1 MLLEISTKVFS
12 KSPGL
17 KCDQYRQRYI
27 QYSNKIHTKTAPL
40 GREKVLTLLK
50 PIQIYIKKSEY

>member
-1 MLLEISTKVFS
+1 MSTKVFS

-27 QYSNKIHTKTAPL
+27 HYSNKIHTKIAPL

>member
-1 MLLEISTKVFS
+1 MSTKVFS

-17 KCDQYRQRYI
+17 KYDQYRQRYI
-27 QYSNKIHTKTAPL
+27 HYSNKIHRKTAPL

-50 PIQIYIKKSEY
+50 PVQIYIKKSEY